1 MTIRTGTAGN
11 DNLRDEAAG
20 DQLVGGRGDDYYDI
34 LFPGTRIVEAAGE
47 GEEYV
52 DARIDFTLPD
62 HVEHLTLIYD
72 YRDGPVPN
80 PVPDGHWAHVGIGN
94 ALDNVIRGNVAD
106 NRLLGE
112 GGDDVLVGGGGND
125 TLAGGDDHDIL
136 TGNEGADSLQG
147 NAGNDL
153 LRAGKGNDT
162 LYGGRGEDQLYGDLG
177 DDVLSGDRGDDVLFG
192 GAGADRFLFGPGS
205 GLDVVMDFSA
215 AEGDRIV
222 LPRDVAW
229 TMRSAGSDIVIDVG
243 TGIVADPAGAASITL
258 RGAGG
263 TFSAAWIEFA

>member
-1 MTIRTGTAGN
+1 MATRTGTAGD

-20 DQLVGGRGDDYYDI
+20 DQLVGGRGDDSYDV

-47 GEEYV
+47 GEDYV

-62 HVEHLTLIYD
+62 HVEHLTLITD
-72 YRDGPVPN
+72 YRDAPIPN
-80 PVPDGHWAHVGIGN
+80 PVPPAHWARIGIGN

-106 NRLLGE
+106 NRLAGE
-112 GGDDVLVGGGGND
+112 AGDDVLVGGGGND

-136 TGNEGADSLQG
+136 SGNEGDDSLQG

-153 LRAGKGNDT
+153 LRGGKGKDVIH
-162 LYGGRGEDQLYGDLG
+162 GGRGEDRLYGDLG
-177 DDVLSGDRGDDVLFG
+177 DDTLSGDKGDDFLFG
-192 GAGADRFLFGPGS
+192 GAGADHFQFGPGA
-205 GLDVVMDFSA
+205 GLDVVEDFAGS
-215 AEGDRIV
+215 EGDRIV

-229 TMRSAGSDIVIDVG
+229 TLRTVGSDIVIDVG